1 MKKDKKEKRKKKS
14 SSKENY
20 EAVEEEDETAA
31 EPTPEPV
38 IPVSVVVSMVL
49 LGSWKAKVEWGW

>member
-1 MKKDKKEKRKKKS
+1 M
-14 SSKENY
+14 Y
-20 EAVEEEDETAA
+20 EAVEEWLDETALPSA

-49 LGSWKAKVEWGW
+49 LGSW